1 MTETVFNSLTT
12 TDHRVHISQVFIYY
26 MTFVCLQYYFLE
38 RKNIGPVSVTQI
50 DRHSPW
56 LLYVQSPWLLFVHSP
71 WLLYVQYVYLFGECL
86 EMCNRIGSSCHEVV
100 KLKSLAAKLKAEG
113 THCYLFVFG
122 YIKVF
127 YRERTHMLK

>member
-50 DRHSPW
+50 DR
-56 LLYVQSPWLLFVHSP
+56 HSP